1 LFYKQW
7 PASHGWFF
15 LEEKLLII
23 FFLTNPFAFV
33 FIWVNLSFITINK

>member
-23 FFLTNPFAFV
+23 FF
-33 FIWVNLSFITINK
+33 

>member
-15 LEEKLLII
+15 LEEKLLI
-23 FFLTNPFAFV
+23 FFFFNQPICIRFHLGQSKFYYN
-33 FIWVNLSFITINK
+33 